1 MFDSLQVLQTQPK
14 LAHRLVTVTP
24 FDQDY
29 ADLAAQFRDLGA
41 FSGDLSELCGF
52 SCSPSNQDGNIA
64 RLNVEWWGKL

>member
-24 FDQDY
+24 FDQDF

-41 FSGDLSELCGF
+41 FSGELSELWIF
-52 SCSPSNQDGNIA
+52 LLA
-64 RLNVEWWGKL
+64 FK